1 MSEQYDGERAAC
13 RRSIP
18 ATPRRRRRARY
29 EIAWPEA
36 SVLVGGATC
45 ASAAT
50 RTAYHVEVEL
60 DVDDGDEPF
69 ARRRWKRDIPR
80 NLQ

>member
-1 MSEQYDGERAAC
+1 MSEQYEGDVSVSTVDPGAAAAQ
-13 RRSIP
+13 
-18 ATPRRRRRARY
+18 ATSRY
-29 EIAWPEA
+29 EIAWPDARCSSEVRLRFQSDA
-36 SVLVGGATC
+36 H
-45 ASAAT
+45 
-50 RTAYHVEVEL
+50 AYHVEVAL